1 MEDARRGLVHSIVQD
16 WRGDDSKLAMPLRGS
31 Q

>member
-16 WRGDDSKLAMPLRGS
+16 RPGDDSKLAMPLRGP